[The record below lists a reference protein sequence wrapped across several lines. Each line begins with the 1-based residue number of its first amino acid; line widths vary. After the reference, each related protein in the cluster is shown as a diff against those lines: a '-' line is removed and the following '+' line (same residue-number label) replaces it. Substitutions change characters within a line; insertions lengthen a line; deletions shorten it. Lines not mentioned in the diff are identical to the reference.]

1 MFGIIKRIMST
12 AGSFRSKLRLSF
24 LFSVLHSFF
33 EVIPILAVV
42 YFFENLNNIDSAVIL
57 VCLGLMFLS
66 IVGRVIF
73 RYQIQDKQSG
83 TGYEIY
89 AEKRIEIGN
98 KLKRVPL
105 GYFNEKSLGDITAA
119 LTTTLS
125 DLEMLSILV
134 LDSVVSG
141 VIYVALMGVT
151 IFFFDWHI
159 GLITLG
165 GLLISICVQS
175 LMLRRAAKLAP
186 RRQSAQTA
194 MVTATLEYVQGMG
207 VVKTFGLGQGNQDT
221 VNASFEA
228 SKSANIAAERGLVGL
243 MGAYQWVFRLAASAI
258 LVTAPYLL
266 FGGQLDFASCVMLLV
281 ASFTLFAPM
290 ETMGTYSTLVRVI
303 DDALD
308 RVGRVENVP
317 LLDESSADMAFDR
330 FDIELKNV
338 SFAYGKREVIH
349 DVSFTIPRNT
359 TTAIVGP
366 SGSGKTTLCSLIA
379 RFWDV
384 QGGEVRV
391 GGVNIKDVTCDSLL
405 KNMSMVF
412 QNVYLFNDTIAGNIR
427 FGKPDAAMEEIIAA
441 AKKARCHEFIMEL
454 PEGYETIVG
463 EGGSSLSGGEKQ
475 RVSIARAILKDAPV
489 VILDEATASIDP
501 ENEYYIKQAFAELTR
516 NKTLLII
523 AHRLS
528 TVRGADQ
535 ILVLDNGRIVQRGKH
550 EELLE
555 QEGIYK
561 RFVEIRR
568 KSAGWQ
574 LV

>member
-12 AGSFRSKLRLSF
+12 AGSFKPKLKLSF
-24 LFSVLHSFF
+24 LFSILHSVF

-42 YFFENLNNIDSAVIL
+42 YFLQRLNSIDAAVVL
-57 VCLGLMFLS
+57 SCFALMVLS
-66 IVGRVIF
+66 ILGRIVF

-89 AEKRIEIGN
+89 AEKRIEIGS

-105 GYFNEKSLGDITAA
+105 GYFNERSLGEITAA

-141 VIYVALMGVT
+141 VVYVALMGVT
-151 IFFFDWHI
+151 ILFFDWRI
-159 GLITLG
+159 GLITLV
-165 GLLISICVQS
+165 GLLLSICVQS
-175 LMLRRAAKLAP
+175 VMLRRASALAP

-207 VVKTFGLGQGNQDT
+207 VVKAFGLGQGNQDA

-228 SKSANIAAERGLVGL
+228 SERANIAAERGLAGL

-258 LVTAPYLL
+258 LVVAPYLFL
-266 FGGQLDFASCVMLLV
+266 GGQLDFASCVMLMV
-281 ASFTLFAPM
+281 ASFTIFAPM
-290 ETMGTYSTLVRVI
+290 ETMGTYSTMVRVI

-308 RVGRVENVP
+308 RVSKVENVP

-330 FDIELKNV
+330 FDIEFKNV

-349 DVSFTIPRNT
+349 DVSFSIAQNT
-359 TTAIVGP
+359 ATAIVGP

-384 QGGEVRV
+384 QRGEVCV
-391 GGVNIKDVTCDSLL
+391 GGVNVKDVTCDSLL

-427 FGKPDAAMEEIIAA
+427 FGKPNATMEEIIAA
-441 AKKARCHEFIMEL
+441 AKKARCHEFIMQL
-454 PEGYETIVG
+454 PEGYETVVG

-475 RVSIARAILKDAPV
+475 RVSIARAILKDAPI

-501 ENEYYIKQAFAELTR
+501 ENEYYIRQAFDELTK
-516 NKTLLII
+516 NKTLIII

-528 TVRGADQ
+528 TVRNADQ
-535 ILVLDNGRIVQRGKH
+535 ILVLDGGRIAQRGTHKTLM
-550 EELLE
+550 ER
-555 QEGIYK
+555 EGLYR
-561 RFVEIRR
+561 RFVDIRR

>member
-1 MFGIIKRIMST
+1 MYGIIKRIMQS
-12 AGSFRSKLRLSF
+12 AGSFKPKLRLSF
-24 LFSVLHSFF
+24 LFSVLHSIF

-42 YFFENLNNIDSAVIL
+42 YFFERLDSIDAAVLI
-57 VCLGLMFLS
+57 VCFGLMALS
-66 IVGRVIF
+66 IVGRIIF

-141 VIYVALMGVT
+141 VVYVVLMGVT

-165 GLLISICVQS
+165 GLLVSICVQS
-175 LMLRRAAKLAP
+175 LMLRRAATLAP
-186 RRQSAQTA
+186 RRQSAQTS

-207 VVKTFGLGQGNQDT
+207 VVKSFGLGQGNQDA

-228 SKSANIAAERGLVGL
+228 SKSANIAAERGLIGL
-243 MGAYQWVFRLAASAI
+243 MSAYQWVFRLAASAI

-266 FGGQLDFASCVMLLV
+266 LGGQLDFASCVMLLV
-281 ASFTLFAPM
+281 ASFTIYAPM

-308 RVGRVENVP
+308 RVGKVENVP
-317 LLDESSADMAFDR
+317 LLDESATDMTFDR
-330 FDIELKNV
+330 FDVELKNV
-338 SFAYGKREVIH
+338 SFAYGRREVIH
-349 DVSFTIPRNT
+349 DVSFAISQNT

-366 SGSGKTTLCSLIA
+366 SGSGKTTLCNLIT

-384 QGGEVRV
+384 QGGAVYV
-391 GGVNIKDVTCDSLL
+391 GGVNVKDVTCDSLL
-405 KNMSMVF
+405 KNISMVF
-412 QNVYLFNDTIAGNIR
+412 QDVYLFNDTIAANIR
-427 FGKPDAAMEEIIAA
+427 FGKPDATMEQIIVA
-441 AKKARCHEFIMEL
+441 AKKARCHEFITAL
-454 PEGYETIVG
+454 PEGYETVVG

-475 RVSIARAILKDAPV
+475 RVSIARAILKDAPI

-501 ENEYYIKQAFAELTR
+501 ENEYYIKQAFAQLTK

-528 TVRGADQ
+528 TVRSADQ
-535 ILVLDNGRIVQRGKH
+535 ILVLEGGRLVQRGKH
-550 EELLE
+550 DELLKE
-555 QEGIYK
+555 DGIYK